1 MEWSKINENELEKMA
16 KDERNRYMRDWRA
29 ENRDKVKDYN
39 RRYWLKRAQAQEE
52 GADNEQR
59 DN

>member
-1 MEWSKINENELEKMA
+1 MEWSKISENELEKMA

-52 GADNEQR
+52 GADDGKR
-59 DN
+59 DD

>member
-1 MEWSKINENELEKMA
+1 MEWSKISENELEKMA

-39 RRYWLKRAQAQEE
+39 RRYWLKRAQAQAE
-52 GADNEQR
+52 GADDGKR
-59 DN
+59 DD

>member
-1 MEWSKINENELEKMA
+1 MEWSKISENELEKMA
-16 KDERNRYMRDWRA
+16 KDERNRYMRGWRA

-59 DN
+59 DD